1 MNGLPPLSSHATG
14 RISAARLASLL
25 GQWHRGGP
33 RSGGHDLAD
42 ALATR
47 VRDGRLPPGTR
58 LPSERELA
66 GALGVSRT
74 MIGAA
79 LERLRDAGLVA
90 SRQGSGSWTAAP
102 PGVRHPGTGLPDGA
116 ELIDLTRASP
126 GAADGLLPA
135 FEAAQRALREALH
148 DETYDDLG
156 IMPLRERLAARYTA
170 RGLPTAPSEIMITNG
185 AHHGFALALRLL
197 AGPGDRVL
205 VEQPGYP
212 HAFDAVTAA
221 RGHLVPVPVDPF
233 AASGWDID
241 GIAATLRQTSP
252 RLAYLMVD
260 FHNPTGRRMA
270 AEDRER
276 LGAVLAATRTH
287 TVVDESAVEL
297 DLGGADGGNGA
308 PDRIGYGD
316 GGGSGDGCRTGGA
329 PPPLAAFA
337 PRWTITV
344 GSPAKTHWGGLR
356 IGWIRASEELI
367 GRLGA
372 IRASLDLGS
381 PLFEQLW
388 LAGLLTDP
396 VPCPGPRRR
405 ALRAQRDALAGAVR
419 AECPDW
425 SFRTPEGGVN
435 LWCRLPEPIG
445 SRLAGAARQHGV
457 LLTPGARFGVQ
468 DGLERWLRLPFA
480 QPPDRLR
487 EAVRRIAA
495 ARAGLTGAP

>member
-1 MNGLPPLSSHATG
+1 MNGLPPLSSRAMG
-14 RISAARLASLL
+14 RISATRLASTL

-47 VRDGRLPPGTR
+47 IRDGRLPPGTR

-66 GALGVSRT
+66 VALGVSRT

-79 LERLRDAGLVA
+79 LERLRDAGLVV

-102 PGVRHPGTGLPDGA
+102 PGVRPPDAGLPGGA
-116 ELIDLTRASP
+116 GPIDLTRASP

-135 FEAAQRALREALH
+135 FEAARRALREALR

-156 IMPLRERLAARYTA
+156 IAPLRERIAARYTA

-205 VEQPGYP
+205 VEEPGYP

-233 AASGWDID
+233 AASGWDVE
-241 GIAATLRQTSP
+241 GIAATLRQTAP
-252 RLAYLMVD
+252 RLAYLMTD
-260 FHNPTGRRMA
+260 FHNPTGRTMGA
-270 AEDRER
+270 GDRER
-276 LGAVLAATRTH
+276 LGAALAATRTH
-287 TVVDESAVEL
+287 AVVDETAV
-297 DLGGADGGNGA
+297 DLGLGGEE
-308 PDRIGYGD
+308 PD
-316 GGGSGDGCRTGGA
+316 GGGPASG

-367 GRLGA
+367 GRLGEV
-372 IRASLDLGS
+372 RASLDLGS

-388 LAGLLTDP
+388 LSGLLSDP
-396 VPCPGPRRR
+396 GPVLGPRRR
-405 ALRAQRDALAGAVR
+405 ELRGRRDTLVASVR
-419 AECPDW
+419 AELPDW
-425 SFRTPEGGVN
+425 SFRPPDGGVN
-435 LWCRLPEPIG
+435 LWCRLPEPVG

-457 LLTPGARFGVQ
+457 LLTPGARFGVR
-468 DGLERWLRLPFA
+468 DGLERWLRLPFT
-480 QPPDRLR
+480 QPPERLR

-495 ARAGLTGAP
+495 ARAGLVAP

>member
-1 MNGLPPLSSHATG
+1 MNGLPPLSSRTMG
-14 RISAARLASLL
+14 RISAARLASTL
-25 GQWHRGGP
+25 GQWHVGGP
-33 RSGGHDLAD
+33 RGGGHALAD
-42 ALATR
+42 ALAGR
-47 VRDGRLPPGTR
+47 IRDGRLPPGTR

-66 GALGVSRT
+66 AALGVSRT

-79 LERLRDAGLVA
+79 LGRLRDAGLVA
-90 SRQGSGSWTAAP
+90 SRQGSGSWTAVP
-102 PGVRHPGTGLPDGA
+102 PGGRPPDAGLPDGG
-116 ELIDLTRASP
+116 EPINLTRASP

-135 FEAAQRALREALH
+135 FEAARRALREALR

-156 IMPLRERLAARYTA
+156 IAPLRERIAARYTV
-170 RGLPTAPSEIMITNG
+170 RGVPTAPSQIMITNG

-205 VEQPGYP
+205 VEEPGYP

-260 FHNPTGRRMA
+260 FHNPTGRRMGA
-270 AEDRER
+270 GDRER

-287 TVVDESAVEL
+287 AVVDESAVDL
-297 DLGGADGGNGA
+297 SLGGGDPG
-308 PDRIGYGD
+308 GD
-316 GGGSGDGCRTGGA
+316 GDGPGSA

-356 IGWIRASEELI
+356 IGWVRASEELI
-367 GRLGA
+367 GRLGE

-388 LAGLLTDP
+388 LSGLLGDP
-396 VPCPGPRRR
+396 GPALEPRRR
-405 ALRAQRDALAGAVR
+405 ELRARRDALVAAVR

-425 SFRTPEGGVN
+425 SFRTPDGGVN

-445 SRLAGAARQHGV
+445 PRLAAAARQYGV
-457 LLTPGARFGVQ
+457 LLTPGDRFGVR
-468 DGLERWLRLPFA
+468 DGLERWLRLPFT

-495 ARAGLTGAP
+495 ARAGLATR